1 MNASA
6 IKIVQL
12 ITYLLRYVTF
22 DVRLGVQKIFHTFE
36 NRPMTNK
43 DSKIIKDAYIE
54 LETEPFKSGELGVPE
69 DLEQYKFLFLYAEF
83 NDNCSAFKPIE
94 PNRTFSEHDP
104 LYHKTIELYQ
114 KRHYKD
120 SDEYYADIRATQDAL
135 NYEVKY
141 LKDHIRL
148 PDGAYF
154 EGHNEVDVYLCYKS
168 LDAYIKVH
176 YVYDEYTPFDGLQ
189 IMPEMRKRPFIYHYV
204 QRFSY
209 TNYSDSIEESKLK
222 LENDCFKVLDQYN
235 SKSLYSKFKEPV
247 LKNVL
252 LKKSPELTQFVEDY
266 FNDKLA
272 S

>member
-6 IKIVQL
+6 IKIAQL
-12 ITYLLRYVTF
+12 ITYLLRYF
-22 DVRLGVQKIFHTFE
+22 PFEVRLGVQKIFHTFE

-43 DSKIIKDAYIE
+43 DSKIIKDAFMELGIE
-54 LETEPFKSGELGVPE
+54 PHRSGELAVPE
-69 DLEQYKFLFLYAEF
+69 DLAQYKFLFLHAEF

-94 PNRTFSEHDP
+94 PNRTFYAHNP
-104 LYHKTIELYQ
+104 LYEEAVDLYH

-120 SDEYYADIRATQDAL
+120 SDEYYADVRAKKNAL
-135 NYEVKY
+135 AYEVKY
-141 LKDHIRL
+141 LTDHISL
-148 PDGAYF
+148 PEGAYF
-154 EGHNEVDVYLCYKS
+154 EGHGEVDVYLCYKM

-176 YVYDEYTPFDGLQ
+176 YVYDEYTSFDGLQ
-189 IMPEMRKRPFIYHYV
+189 IIPEMRKYPFNYHYV

-209 TNYSDSIEESKLK
+209 ADYWDSLEEGKLR

-235 SKSLYSKFKEPV
+235 SKSLYREFKEPV

-266 FNDKLA
+266 FNDRLA